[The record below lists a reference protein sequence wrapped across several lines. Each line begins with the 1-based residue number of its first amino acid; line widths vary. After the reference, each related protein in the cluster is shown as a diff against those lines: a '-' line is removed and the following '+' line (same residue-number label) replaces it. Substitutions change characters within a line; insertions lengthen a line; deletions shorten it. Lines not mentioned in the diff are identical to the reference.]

1 MLMTRTPYELRM
13 IMVDPR
19 KVGLAAYRRIPHL
32 ISAVVTESKEAVKAL
47 NWGVAEMERRY
58 RLLAR
63 IGVRDIDSFN
73 ARIAAGRIPEDVR
86 LTELERRQ
94 LPFIVIVVNELA
106 DLMMTASRD
115 IEALIMRIAQLSRPV
130 GLHLIVATQWPSV
143 DVITGPIRANL
154 TSRIAFRTIQSTDSR
169 TILGHT
175 GAEKLLGMGDMLFL
189 RNGAPDVERYHGAF
203 ISEQDVERLADSIRS
218 QGVEVDTIGD
228 YEKAAASIDGAGT
241 KTSGAA

>member
-1 MLMTRTPYELRM
+1 
-13 IMVDPR
+13 
-19 KVGLAAYRRIPHL
+19 
-32 ISAVVTESKEAVKAL
+32 
-47 NWGVAEMERRY
+47 
-58 RLLAR
+58 
-63 IGVRDIDSFN
+63 
-73 ARIAAGRIPEDVR
+73 
-86 LTELERRQ
+86 
-94 LPFIVIVVNELA
+94 VVNELA
-106 DLMMTASRD
+106 DLMMTAPRD

-175 GAEKLLGMGDMLFL
+175 GAEELLGMGDMLFL

-203 ISEQDVERLADSIRS
+203 ISEQDVARLADAIRS

-241 KTSGAA
+241 KTSGAV